1 MMGKSMFYR
10 ILVLLLVTPI
20 LCGSFFFQTAIEVQA
35 ANPVLTLDMAK
46 KSGLANSSD
55 YAKLENELSLREVSL
70 KQAVKSIQ
78 AKKKNMATFRW
89 TPLLSFKFPEKPDLS
104 EAFEFQ
110 FKPVQIQAQIDTT
123 KHKLTDQVLAVY
135 EEVSNLYV
143 DIVVLEDTVSFNEQ
157 RLAAME
163 ETLAKNR
170 LRLRTG
176 EATQSDVDTMEK
188 AVEALR
194 SKISSD
200 QRSLTNS
207 KEKLSKA
214 IGMDVTTG
222 YTFVNPFVDAQIPQ
236 SQLAALTQYTLDH
249 DQNYYEVSLNATTA
263 RISVQTNYQLMSGQ
277 YGGKMNMISSYVNQ
291 ALAGQKVDGKA
302 FKKSYDE
309 FLDAIDSPWLG
320 KIRILFIKIPKEWF
334 KGSLD
339 GIRYVEDEPYAL
351 YESSLEYLDAVME
364 KENTADDLEQQVKDA
379 YNNLVSMRSA
389 YLSLVKSV
397 ESEAKQLEADRVL
410 NSLGEM
416 TYAEYKD
423 SLDSYEDIQNEM
435 FEALATYSQTL
446 YSFDR
451 LTCGGVTGLLSGTGA
466 ELNAGTGGQSYV
478 EEEYADGAYY
488 YIEPIIQEQE
498 FRLGVSIPDDF
509 TIDISHFE
517 LWCDNIRIGERTEI
531 DKTLR
536 HLALS
541 VDNVTE
547 VKLRFYDGNTFLDDC
562 VIDPNVYSGPL
573 QIVADYNVIRS
584 ESMEIGDYTDE
595 ISAVTGLTAISLNP
609 NAAEQIAYYRIRN
622 AEGNYLVSD
631 ALIPIK
637 TEIQYPSLILTNM
650 EDLTIEFYGED
661 STLKY
666 TGYFD
671 TVNHRL
677 MKIPE
682 GI

>member
-1 MMGKSMFYR
+1 MKRKRFYKKL
-10 ILVLLLVTPI
+10 ILLLVTALI
-20 LCGSFFFQTAIEVQA
+20 SGSLAPWFVMKTQA
-35 ANPVLTLDMAK
+35 AGRVLTLDMAK
-46 KSGLANSSD
+46 KSGLANSPD
-55 YAKLENELSLREVSL
+55 YEKLENELSLKEVSL

-78 AKKKNMATFRW
+78 AKQKNMATFRW

-123 KHKLTDQVLAVY
+123 KHKLTDQVFAVY

-143 DIVVLEDTVSFNEQ
+143 DIVVLEDTISFNEQ
-157 RLAAME
+157 RLEAME

-170 LRLRTG
+170 LRLKTG
-176 EATQSDVDTMEK
+176 EATQSDIDTMEK
-188 AVEALR
+188 AVEALNR
-194 SKISSD
+194 KISSD
-200 QRSLTNS
+200 RISLTNR
-207 KEKLSKA
+207 KAKLSKV

-222 YTFVNPFVDAQIPQ
+222 YTFENPFVDVQISQ
-236 SQLAALTQYTLDH
+236 SQLAALTRYTLDH
-249 DQNYYEVSLNATTA
+249 DQNYYEVSMNATTA

-291 ALAGQKVDGKA
+291 ALAGQKIDGKA

-309 FLDAIDSPWLG
+309 FLVAIDAPWQG
-320 KIRILFIKIPKEWF
+320 TKKILFIKIPKEWF
-334 KGSLD
+334 KGSID

-364 KENTADDLEQQVKDA
+364 KENTADELEEQVKDA
-379 YNNLVSMRSA
+379 YNNLVSMRRA
-389 YLSLVKSV
+389 YMSLVESAS
-397 ESEAKQLEADRVL
+397 SEAKQLEADRVL

-423 SLDSYEDIQNEM
+423 SLDSYEDTQNEM

-451 LTCGGVTGLLSGTGA
+451 LTCGGVTELLKGTSA
-466 ELNAGTGGQSYV
+466 ELNAGIGGRSYV

-509 TIDISHFE
+509 DIDISHFE
-517 LWCDNIRIGERTEI
+517 LWCDNMQIGERTEV

-541 VDNVTE
+541 ADNVTE
-547 VKLRFYDGNTFLDDC
+547 VKLRFYDGDRFIDDC
-562 VIDPNVYSGPL
+562 VIDPDVYSGPL
-573 QIVADYNVIRS
+573 QIIAGYNIVRT
-584 ESMEIGDYTDE
+584 ENREIGSYTSE
-595 ISAVTGLTAISLNP
+595 ISSVTGLAVIGLKP
-609 NAAEQIAYYRIRN
+609 NAAEQIAYYRIQD
-622 AEGNYLVSD
+622 AAGNYLVSD
-631 ALIPIK
+631 ALIPVG
-637 TEIQYPSLILTNM
+637 TEIQYPSLVLTNM

-661 STLKY
+661 SQLKY

-677 MKIPE
+677 MKIPV
-682 GI
+682 